1 MPDDKDRRGR
11 FGGFDLGPSGDP
23 SGRRMRTSPWVWI
36 VAFLLV
42 LVGFNFLAAPR
53 PSGLDYS
60 DFLQRVEDGQVT
72 GTLKV
77 SATSVSGTYD
87 EDGDTVQFTSTI
99 PPTDQGTTS

>member
-1 MPDDKDRRGR
+1 
-11 FGGFDLGPSGDP
+11 
-23 SGRRMRTSPWVWI
+23 
-36 VAFLLV
+36 
-42 LVGFNFLAAPR
+42 VGFNFLAAPR

-87 EDGDTVQFTSTI
+87 EDGDTVSS
-99 PPTDQGTTS
+99 PPRSRRPIRGRRS